1 MIRSCMALSQ
11 LLGKHSYKRPNATP
25 KIDRLADLFS
35 VLPPSVSVI
44 NDKLACLRSRQ
55 AWKRRLEY
63 SVAHRIAGC
72 EAKRRGAR

>member
-44 NDKLACLRSRQ
+44 NQQVGLSSISTGA
-55 AWKRRLEY
+55 
-63 SVAHRIAGC
+63 
-72 EAKRRGAR
+72 EAPLGA